1 MGMIIY
7 LWLFP
12 VKAISKAIVRY
23 LDPNTSDHVPILL
36 EVSQPRRRRICS
48 DLFNFWTSDDH

>member
-1 MGMIIY
+1 MIIY

-36 EVSQPRRRRICS
+36 EVNQPRRRRICS